1 MPRYFFTA
9 KSLKGEEKSGFL
21 EAKDT
26 HQLSQKLHSQGFVL
40 IKAQLAEEETKK
52 GSKLN
57 IVLPSLGG
65 VPLTEKMFFVRNLQV
80 MIAAGLPL
88 PRAIK
93 SLSKQ
98 VKNPEFGKALSEIKD
113 KLVEG
118 KGLSESFGY
127 YPSIFPELFKSMIK
141 VGEESGTL
149 ENVLKTLSM
158 QMEKEHILRDRV
170 KSAMIY
176 PTIIIC
182 SMIAVGALML
192 IMVVPKLAETFKDLD
207 MELPVTTKIVIG
219 FGIFLANNWH
229 LVFLGLTVLAII
241 SMRLLKIEVV
251 KKIVDSILLKLPIIS
266 SIIRSTN
273 SAYTTR
279 NLSSLIGAGV
289 SLPKSLE
296 ITSTTLGNYYFR
308 TALGDAAEKVRK
320 GAKFSEILMRHK
332 NIYPSIVIQIIA
344 VGEETGET
352 SRVLSVLADF
362 FEEEVSSATKNL
374 ASVIEPVLMII
385 IGITIGF
392 FAVSMVQPM
401 YSMLGNV

>member
-1 MPRYFFTA
+1 MPRYSFTA

-26 HQLSQKLHSQGFVL
+26 HQLSQKLHGQGFSL
-40 IKAQLAEEETKK
+40 IKAQLAEEETKG
-52 GSKLN
+52 GSKLS
-57 IVLPSLGG
+57 IALPSFGG
-65 VPLTEKMFFVRNLQV
+65 VSLTEKMFFVRNLQV

-98 VKNPEFGKALSEIKD
+98 VKNPKFGKALSKIKD

-118 KGLSESFGY
+118 KSLSESLGY

-141 VGEESGTL
+141 VGEEAGTL

-158 QMEKEHILRDRV
+158 QMEKEHTLKDRL

-182 SMIAVGALML
+182 AMIAVGALML
-192 IMVVPKLAETFKDLD
+192 IMVVPKLAETFKDLN
-207 MELPVTTKIVIG
+207 MELPVSTKIVIG
-219 FGIFLANNWH
+219 IGVFLTNNWH
-229 LVFLGLTVLAII
+229 LVFLGLIVLAII
-241 SMRLLKIEVV
+241 SRRLLKIEAVR
-251 KKIVDSILLKLPIIS
+251 KTLDGIFLKIPIIS
-266 SIIRSTN
+266 SITKSTN

-296 ITSTTLGNYYFR
+296 ITSTTLGNYHFR
-308 TALGDAAEKVRK
+308 TALSEAAEKVRK

-332 NIYPSIVIQIIA
+332 NVYPSIVIQMIA

-352 SRVLSVLADF
+352 SKVLSELADF
-362 FEEEVSSATKNL
+362 FEEEVSSSTKNL
-374 ASVIEPVLMII
+374 ASAIEPVLMII

-401 YSMLGNV
+401 YSMLGSV